1 MATSEEYRAV
11 YGQEAPGGQAPAEIG
26 DGGCNIIFKDNGAV
40 VGRWSSWEKASVA
53 LNRLQKLSGW
63 LEYRLEESHRWVRAK
78 GAGDTMRCSGCSA
91 LRQLQ
96 EAAGPLAPR
105 GFGW

>member
-11 YGQEAPGGQAPAEIG
+11 YGHEALGAQELADIG
-26 DGGCNIIFKDNGAV
+26 DGGCNVIFRDNGAV

-63 LEYRLEESHRWVRAK
+63 LEYRLEVTHRWVRLK
-78 GAGDTMRCSGCSA
+78 GVEDTMRCSDCSA
-91 LRQLQ
+91 RRQLQ
-96 EAAGPLAPR
+96 EAAGTIAAP
-105 GFGW
+105 GLGW